1 HAVLMSLLLI
11 AIVVAFGSIA
21 YGATIPTKTL
31 PAFILTVI
39 VGAASFAALGLAVT
53 AIVPNAD
60 AAPAV
65 VNATVLPLLV
75 LSGVF
80 IPLSSS
86 TAWYVQ
92 LARIF
97 PVYHF
102 SQAMLGAYFGPQVD
116 PTTNGFHG
124 WDLLI
129 VAAWGLAGAIV
140 ATRTFRWEAKR

>member
-1 HAVLMSLLLI
+1 LMSLILVT
-11 AIVVAFGSIA
+11 IVVVFGIVF
-21 YGATIPTKTL
+21 YGATLPTATL
-31 PAFILTVI
+31 PAFVVTVI
-39 VGAASFAALGLAVT
+39 IGAASFAALGLAVT

-65 VNATVLPLLV
+65 VHATVLPLLF

-92 LARIF
+92 VAKLF

-102 SQAMLGAYFGPQVD
+102 AQAMLSAYFGPIVD
-116 PTTNGFHG
+116 PSTNGFKG

-129 VAAWGLAGAIV
+129 LAAWGLAGAII
-140 ATRTFRWEAKR
+140 ATRSFRWEARR